1 MSIIENWEQDI
12 TTEISELHEFFQNWF
27 NGTIPQD
34 EFKRFTAVMDE
45 SFQMIS
51 PQGELIKRSVLL
63 SSLEKSYGKN
73 SNILISVSN
82 TTVHELSSNNYFA
95 IYHEIQHQGDDTTTR
110 ISSALFQ
117 RNDKLINNYAW
128 LHVHE
133 TWK

>member
-12 TTEISELHEFFQNWF
+12 TKEISELHEFFQNWF
-27 NGTIPQD
+27 NGIIPQD

-51 PQGELIKRSVLL
+51 PQGELIERSVLV

-73 SNILISVSN
+73 SNIRISVTN
-82 TTVHELSSNNYFA
+82 TVIHEISPDNYLA
-95 IYHEIQHQGDDTTTR
+95 TYHEIQHHSDETTTR

-117 RNDKLINNYAW
+117 RNEKLINNYTW